1 MITSACLL
9 ELQVKEI
16 LLEAVSV
23 LNPLKS
29 ETSNLYVIIFCL
41 QEGVK
46 FVLHFAD
53 FVIKH
58 LGLSQSVLLSFD
70 LYQNN

>member
-1 MITSACLL
+1 M
-9 ELQVKEI
+9 KEV

-23 LNPLKS
+23 LNLLKS
-29 ETSNLYVIIFCL
+29 ETSDIYVIILCL
-41 QEGVK
+41 LEGVK

-53 FVIKH
+53 SCGKAFRFESLK
-58 LGLSQSVLLSFD
+58 LSVLLSFD